1 MSQDIPR
8 TEPDLTN
15 PVDPADSETYG
26 EYSVD
31 DEDQLQPE
39 DSLVDRGVDDA
50 LDEGY
55 SPPERWSAAE
65 RFGNTAAEQHA
76 GETLEQRIA
85 QEEPEP
91 DPYLAAAE
99 EDEHVGGEVGNVR
112 AGRLVADDQGFGEDS
127 QKELVADDIGIDGAG
142 ASAEEAA
149 IHVIDEE
156 V

>member
-15 PVDPADSETYG
+15 PRDPDDSETYG

>member
-15 PVDPADSETYG
+15 PVDPDDSETYG